1 MNLQEQIM
9 EQATAI
15 NNVASS
21 AYKEGYKRGY
31 EDAKKEHFFDN
42 ADRARDIEKDQE
54 AMGDIVKP
62 QEAEADGLIKI
73 SDE

>member
-21 AYKEGYKRGY
+21 AYKEGYKKGY
-31 EDAKKEHFFDN
+31 IDAKLEKENFLEN
-42 ADRARDIEKDQE
+42 VDRARDIEKE
-54 AMGDIVKP
+54 AMGDIIKP
-62 QEAEADGLIKI
+62 QEAEADGLTKR
-73 SDE
+73 DE